1 MSHFFGSIVSKNFRM
16 GLVYRSNIISAI
28 FSAVVMI
35 VAEAEIWKALYG
47 GAVFHGTTVTDT
59 ITYVV
64 LQALLNC
71 LCIDLGNEIGM
82 DYYQGLIGQ
91 RMIFPV
97 SYKLFD
103 YFSSLGRRLPD
114 LLFYV
119 LPMAIICV
127 CFYGFSVPA
136 NLWMIPIFLL
146 SMLLGCI
153 ISTLIS
159 TILGYTAFWLRNNWY
174 IRFLRGALYTL
185 LGGTFIPMWFF
196 PQWLVDIASYSP
208 FYYSTYAPLS
218 IYLERVQGLEIAIA
232 LLSQCVWIVVL
243 LGLEAII
250 WRRAQRKLVV
260 FGG

>member
-1 MSHFFGSIVSKNFRM
+1 MSHFFSSIAAKNFRM
-16 GLVYRSNIISAI
+16 GLIYRSNVVSAI

-64 LQALLNC
+64 LQALLSC
-71 LCIDLGNEIGM
+71 LCIDLGSEIGT

-103 YFSSLGRRLPD
+103 YFSALGRSLPD
-114 LLFYV
+114 LVFYV
-119 LPMAIICV
+119 LPMALISVI
-127 CFYGFSVPA
+127 FYGFSVPE
-136 NLWMIPIFLL
+136 NLWMIPAFLA

-174 IRFLRGALYTL
+174 IRFLGGALYTL

-196 PQWLVDIASYSP
+196 PQWLVDIARYLP

-218 IYLERVQGLEIAIA
+218 IYLGRVQGAEIAITF
-232 LLSQCVWIVVL
+232 LLQCVWIVVL
-243 LGLEAII
+243 IGLEKLI